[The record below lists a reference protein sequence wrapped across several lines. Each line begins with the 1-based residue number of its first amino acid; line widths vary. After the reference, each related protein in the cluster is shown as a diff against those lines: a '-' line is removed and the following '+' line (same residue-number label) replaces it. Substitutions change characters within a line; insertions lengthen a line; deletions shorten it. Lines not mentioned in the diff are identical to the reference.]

1 MKKQDLLFSI
11 LSIFWFTGILYSQDN
26 LDLYNVNG
34 EKFENYEYLTY
45 KSKIVEK
52 GKSPG
57 METSWAGNESDI
69 KLYFKF
75 SLDSTSHTLM
85 IVDFIKKNAIDF
97 TITNLEKKKNT
108 YTMNAFKNINKQEVF
123 IILDLNENF
132 VYCEEEESGNF
143 KIYRIFTE

>member
-1 MKKQDLLFSI
+1 
-11 LSIFWFTGILYSQDN
+11 
-26 LDLYNVNG
+26 
-34 EKFENYEYLTY
+34 
-45 KSKIVEK
+45 
-52 GKSPG
+52 